1 MPLASEWRLRGDGM
15 RLRTI
20 LFILPLVLL
29 ALAFVGGSTL
39 LLRLFFVSVLVPVVS
54 LLWTT
59 LGIRGVSAEA
69 EPPPEHCQVGERF
82 QQRITVTNNSRI
94 PKLWLRVEESTD
106 LPGHR
111 EPAVL
116 NLPRWSSHE
125 WQSTF
130 TCQRRGRYHLGSVTV
145 TATDPFGL
153 FSRHC
158 TVGEPHSILI
168 YPATMDLP
176 LFKASSFNEFGYG
189 SGYQAISMISPNASS
204 VREFVN
210 GDSLNHIHWP
220 GTAHTGKLLV
230 KVFDSDR
237 SYDGSKTVWIMLDM
251 QEASHVGHGDENTE
265 EYGVTIAA
273 SLARKHLQSGMR
285 VGLLASGERPY
296 VIPPERG
303 DDHLWRILE
312 ALALMRAVGEVPVGR
327 VISDHMEYLRGNS
340 TVIIVTPSITGGLAE
355 ATRQL
360 RNRVDSI
367 VVVLLDPA
375 SFGGETSMA
384 NAARNLSTSGVQV
397 YVVRQ
402 GDELARAL
410 DNRVSLLHAR
420 FM

>member
-1 MPLASEWRLRGDGM
+1 MKV
-15 RLRTI
+15 RTI
-20 LFILPLVLL
+20 VFIIPVVLL
-29 ALAFVGGSTL
+29 ALALVGGSTL
-39 LLRLFFVSVLVPVVS
+39 LLRLFFLSVLVPVVS
-54 LLWTT
+54 YTWSV
-59 LGIRGVSAEA
+59 LGIHGINAEA
-69 EPPPEHCQVGERF
+69 EPPPAHSQVGERF
-82 QQRITVTNNSRI
+82 QQRITVTNDSRI

-106 LPGHR
+106 LPGRR

-116 NLPRWSSHE
+116 NLPQWGSHE

-130 TCQRRGRYHLGSVTV
+130 TCHRRGRYYLGAVTV

-153 FSRHC
+153 FSRQR

-168 YPATMDLP
+168 YPATIDLP

-189 SGYQAISMISPNASS
+189 SGYQAISQISPNASS
-204 VREFVN
+204 VREFSS

-230 KVFDSDR
+230 KVFDADR
-237 SYDGSKTVWIMLDM
+237 SYDSSKTVWIILDM
-251 QEASHVGHGDENTE
+251 QETSHFGHGEETTE

-285 VGLLASGERPY
+285 VGLAASGEQTY
-296 VIPPERG
+296 LIPPERG
-303 DDHLWRILE
+303 DDHLWRMLE
-312 ALALMRAVGEVPVGR
+312 ALALIRATGEVSVGQ

-340 TVIIVTPSITGGLAE
+340 TVIIVTPAITGSLAD
-355 ATRQL
+355 AVRQL
-360 RNRVDSI
+360 KNRVDSI

-384 NAARNLSTSGVQV
+384 NAARNLSSTGVQV
-397 YVVRQ
+397 YIVRQ

-410 DNRVSLLHAR
+410 DNRASLLHAR